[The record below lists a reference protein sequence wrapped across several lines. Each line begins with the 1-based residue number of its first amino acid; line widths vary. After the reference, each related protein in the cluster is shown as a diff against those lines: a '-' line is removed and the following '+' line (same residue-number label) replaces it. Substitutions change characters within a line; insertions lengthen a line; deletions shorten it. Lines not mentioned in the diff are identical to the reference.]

1 MPDLAGRVS
10 LSVWNRP
17 SETLPKDDRNVL
29 VLYKM
34 SLSMLGEPEIA
45 SGDVVRDRA
54 GMISAWAELPTP
66 SEATWRDLK
75 HTVDI
80 AEEAWGGTDPEVTRV
95 VALIADGEGDP

>member
-10 LSVWNRP
+10 LIVWHD
-17 SETLPKDDRNVL
+17 PKTDPPEMNSGYVLAVL
-29 VLYKM
+29 VGAKHSYPTT
-34 SLSMLGEPEIA
+34 GEQVA
-45 SGDVVRDRA
+45 THA
-54 GMISAWAELPTP
+54 KAYALWAELPTP
-66 SEATWRDLK
+66 SEATWHDLK